1 MGTWP
6 YKFNSIEL
14 LNLFL
19 GFNLKWVILLNL
31 FLWVIGAQASAPS
44 SSGDGRLLLLSVAGG
59 SGIYGSFFLCAAQ
72 KLSMMKFILS
82 LFCTRRSDNNFDLS
96 TTLL

>member
-1 MGTWP
+1 MRFLLGT
-6 YKFNSIEL
+6 
-14 LNLFL
+14 
-19 GFNLKWVILLNL
+19 
-31 FLWVIGAQASAPS
+31 QANAPS

-72 KLSMMKFILS
+72 KLSMMKVILS

-96 TTLL
+96 LEQQLYLKELQISLMIQSLMYVGWIFAPLYF